1 MKSSASESKNKSLSP
16 EAEFSEKLTFRDYLI
31 ASEQKANKPLPTWR
45 LIAPL
50 LIQAGLIMA
59 VPAQALY
66 TDVAGKTVIL
76 QTVPVNPNDV
86 QQGNS
91 LALDYNISR
100 TGTLRRLPG
109 WETLVS
115 KGRGSGRRLPDG
127 TNVYVILQEQFS
139 SGRGVPRAWR
149 PVRVTSSRPSS
160 LRANQVA
167 LKGVY
172 EDGFVNYGLEKY
184 YIPENQ
190 RQQINNDI
198 RQAQRTRRGRQ
209 SPIVVKAKVDP
220 QGNAVPISMWVRDR
234 NYRF

>member
-1 MKSSASESKNKSLSP
+1 MTNSSSESKNKPLSP
-16 EAEFSEKLTFRDYLI
+16 EAEFSNKVTFRDYLI
-31 ASEQKANKPLPTWR
+31 ATEQKSNKPLPFWR
-45 LIAPL
+45 LLVPL
-50 LIQAGLIMA
+50 ALQTGLIMA

-66 TDVAGKTVIL
+66 TDMTGKTVIL

-86 QQGNS
+86 LEGNT

-100 TGTLRRLPG
+100 TANLSRLAG
-109 WETLVS
+109 WQTLVS
-115 KGRGSGRRLPDG
+115 KGRGSGRRLPEG
-127 TNVYVILQEQFS
+127 TQVYVILQEQLS

-149 PVRVTSSRPSS
+149 PLRVSSDRPTT

-172 EDGFVNYGLEKY
+172 QDGSINYGLETY

-190 RQQINNDI
+190 RQQIRNDL
-198 RQAQRTRRGRQ
+198 QTQRARRGQ
-209 SPIVVKAKVDP
+209 LPPIVVKAKVDP
-220 QGNAVPISMWVRDR
+220 QGKAVPISMWVRDR

>member
-1 MKSSASESKNKSLSP
+1 MTNSSSESKNKPLSP
-16 EAEFSEKLTFRDYLI
+16 EAEFSNKVTFRDYLI
-31 ASEQKANKPLPTWR
+31 ATEQKSNKPLPLWR
-45 LIAPL
+45 LLVPL
-50 LIQAGLIMA
+50 AMQTGLIMA

-66 TDVAGKTVIL
+66 TDMTGKTVIL

-86 QQGNS
+86 LEGNT

-100 TGTLRRLPG
+100 TANLSRLAG
-109 WETLVS
+109 WQTIVS
-115 KGRGSGRRLPDG
+115 KGRGSGRRLPEG
-127 TNVYVILQEQFS
+127 TNVYVILQEQLS

-149 PVRVTSSRPSS
+149 PLRVSSDRPRT

-172 EDGFVNYGLEKY
+172 QDGSVNYGLETY

-190 RQQINNDI
+190 RQQIRNDL
-198 RQAQRTRRGRQ
+198 QAQRARRGQ
-209 SPIVVKAKVDP
+209 LPPIVVKVKVDP
-220 QGNAVPISMWVRDR
+220 QGKAVPVSMWVRDR